1 MKTTFDL
8 PADLVRA
15 IKLRAIEENLKLK
28 DMAAELLRRG
38 LAQTE
43 PRRSVRRAS
52 RVELPLVRTAHAA
65 RPDGEMTP
73 DRVAAVLLEE
83 EASAISR

>member
-1 MKTTFDL
+1 MTFDL
-8 PADLVRA
+8 PADLVRT
-15 IKLRAIEENLKLK
+15 IKLRAIEENRKLK

-38 LAQTE
+38 LAQPE
-43 PRRSVRRAS
+43 PRPSVQRPS

-65 RPDGEMTP
+65 RPDEEMTP

-83 EASAISR
+83 ETSAIAR